1 MRAYVISDNHDSR
14 VGLRL
19 AGVPGCIVNTPEEA
33 RSAFELAEAEQ
44 YAILFVTEKVAS
56 FVPEIMQKL
65 RASAE
70 FPLVVEIPNRHGST
84 RDADYLTK
92 YVQEAIGVK
101 M

>member
-1 MRAYVISDNHDSR
+1 MKAYVISDNHDTR

-19 AGVPGCIVNTPEEA
+19 AGVPGCIVNTADEA
-33 RSAFELAEAEQ
+33 RGAFELALAEQ

-56 FVPEIMQKL
+56 LVPDIMQNL
-65 RASAE
+65 RSNPE
-70 FPLVVEIPNRHGST
+70 FPLVVEIPDRHGST